1 MLTLQIF
8 VFFGVLSL
16 CSGNNRFNRTRAA
29 IVITLA
35 GKNKLSEYFEW
46 SCRSIGNAAAFYD
59 MLVFHESNTK
69 VKELHCAPNV
79 KLIDLGEN
87 GLSAVIG
94 SRMMNVD
101 MNDKDKYLD
110 LFNALTEVMLHIP
123 RILVEIKPMT
133 GHIFKDWLLPYS
145 HWTFSDPDIIWANLH
160 DWVPLEDLKEFDI
173 VTVAKT
179 LDAGRLFIRGQ
190 FALHKNRNK

>member
-101 MNDKDKYLD
+101 MNDKEDVGTTRFEAEYKAITLMRYV
-110 LFNALTEVMLHIP
+110 NKA
-123 RILVEIKPMT
+123 IKNET
-133 GHIFKDWLLPYS
+133 LAYY
-145 HWTFSDPDIIWANLH
+145 
-160 DWVPLEDLKEFDI
+160 
-173 VTVAKT
+173 AKQ
-179 LDAGRLFIRGQ
+179 IQ
-190 FALHKNRNK
+190 